1 MVHLFSCWSSKPCTM
16 LLLSTFNVES
26 QVPHKHIS
34 ANCEKFSSE
43 WFKISS
49 SNYSHTLLAGVQLMK
64 KVQLKITSNSVK
76 VAQRVFPV
84 KVAQRVFPVKV
95 AQWVFQ
101 VPITCYKNRSYIIII
116 TDQGEHQNSS
126 MSIILQKIRCKRTAE
141 KTHQGYAWC
150 GCVRIG
156 AFFFTHDLTSCWK
169 ELNSKSSM
177 WVWKMENPWWS
188 WSLHEPDSATTNNM
202 KFMFQARWK
211 MFNVHCAKPELWQ
224 KWGPPIGIN
233 LATVW
238 IMLGLSSSL
247 SD

>member
-1 MVHLFSCWSSKPCTM
+1 M
-16 LLLSTFNVES
+16 
-26 QVPHKHIS
+26 
-34 ANCEKFSSE
+34 
-43 WFKISS
+43 
-49 SNYSHTLLAGVQLMK
+49 
-64 KVQLKITSNSVK
+64 SV
-76 VAQRVFPV
+76 
-84 KVAQRVFPVKV
+84 
-95 AQWVFQ
+95 
-101 VPITCYKNRSYIIII
+101 
-116 TDQGEHQNSS
+116 
-126 MSIILQKIRCKRTAE
+126 ILQKIRCKRTAE
-141 KTHQGYAWC
+141 KTHQGYPWC

-211 MFNVHCAKPELWQ
+211 MFNVHCTKPELWQ
-224 KWGPPIGIN
+224 KWGPPIVIN

-238 IMLGLSSSL
+238 ILLGLSSSL